1 MIKLKLKA
9 EDILQLIY
17 VDDSMFMIEYK
28 DNKVVNYIF
37 DKTEINGKVYKDIEG
52 IKNDLGVW

>member
-52 IKNDLGVW
+52 IKNDLGV

>member
-37 DKTEINGKVYKDIEG
+37 EKTEINGKIYKDIEG

>member
-37 DKTEINGKVYKDIEG
+37 EKTEINGKIYKDIEG
-52 IKNDLGVW
+52 IKNDLVVW

>member
-37 DKTEINGKVYKDIEG
+37 EKTEINGKIYKDIEG
-52 IKNDLGVW
+52 IKNDLGVC

>member
-17 VDDSMFMIEYK
+17 VDDSMFMIEYN

-52 IKNDLGVW
+52 IKNDLGV